1 MTDHSPINDLQTY
14 MDGLGVKAKAGAR
27 ALRLASKAQKNKAL
41 LAMAAHIRA
50 QSGEILQANAK
61 DMEAGKAKGLSA
73 AMLDRLLLDGGRIEG
88 IAGGLEAIAA
98 LPEPVGVED
107 KRWTRPNGLTIA
119 KVRVPIGVIG
129 IIYESRPNVTA
140 DAGALC
146 VKSGNAAILRG
157 GSESAHSSGA
167 IHACLTAGLEEAGL
181 PASAIQMIATTDR
194 AAVGMLLSG
203 LNDSV
208 SLIIPRGGKNLIARV
223 QADARVP
230 VLAHLE
236 GLCHTYVHAKA
247 DPQMAIDIICNAKM
261 RRTGVCGATETL
273 LIDKAIAPKL
283 LPLITDALTDL
294 GCELRGDDRAR
305 ELAIGINPVT
315 DEDYATEYL
324 DAILSVKVTDD
335 IDDAL
340 GHISRYSSG
349 HTDAIVTADD
359 AAAARF
365 LAEVDSAICVHNAS
379 TQYADGGEFGF
390 GAEIGIATGRIHA
403 RGPVGAEHLTT
414 YKYAVM
420 GNGQTRPV

>member
-14 MDGLGVKAKAGAR
+14 MDGLGVKAKAGAG
-27 ALRLASKAQKNKAL
+27 ALRLASEAQKNKAL

-50 QSGEILQANAK
+50 QSGVILEANAK

-167 IHACLTAGLEEAGL
+167 IHACLTAGLEDAGL

>member
-1 MTDHSPINDLQTY
+1 MTDHTPISDLSAY
-14 MDGLGVKAKAGAR
+14 MDRLGADAQIAAS
-27 ALRLASKAQKNKAL
+27 ALRLASESQKNQAL
-41 LAMAAHIRA
+41 MAMAKHIRA
-50 QSGEILQANAK
+50 GADTILAANTQ
-61 DMEAGKAKGLSA
+61 DMDAGRAKGLTG
-73 AMLDRLLLDGGRIEG
+73 AMLDRLQLDDGRIEG
-88 IAGGLEAIAA
+88 IASGLEAIAA
-98 LPEPVGVED
+98 LPDPVGIED
-107 KRWTRPNGLTIA
+107 KRWGRPNGLTIA

-157 GSESAHSSGA
+157 GSESAKSSTA
-167 IHACLTAGLEEAGL
+167 IHTCLTAGLKDAGL
-181 PASAIQMIATTDR
+181 PETAIQMIATTDR

-203 LNDSV
+203 LNDCV

-223 QADARVP
+223 QTDARVP

-247 DPQMAIDIICNAKM
+247 DPQMAVDIVTNAKM

-273 LIDKAIAPKL
+273 LIDKHIAPSL
-283 LPLITDALTDL
+283 LPLIADALTDL
-294 GCELRGDDRAR
+294 GCELRGDLKSR
-305 ELAIGINPVT
+305 ELAIGINPAS

-324 DAILSVKVTDD
+324 DAILSIKVTDD

-340 GHISRYSSG
+340 THIAKYSSG

-359 AAAARF
+359 AAAQKF
-365 LAEVDSAICVHNAS
+365 LSTVDSAICVHNAS

-414 YKYAVM
+414 YKYTVL
-420 GNGQTRPV
+420 GTGQTRPV

>member
-1 MTDHSPINDLQTY
+1 MTDHSPILDLDAY
-14 MDGLGVKAKAGAR
+14 MDRLGKQAKAGAQ
-27 ALRLASKAQKNKAL
+27 ALRLASEAQRNQAL
-41 LAMAAHIRA
+41 MSMAAHIRKDQALILEANDTDMSAA
-50 QSGEILQANAK
+50 QS
-61 DMEAGKAKGLSA
+61 KGLSG
-73 AMLDRLLLDGGRIEG
+73 AMLDRLKLDAGRVEG
-88 IAGGLEAIAA
+88 MASGIEAIAA
-98 LPEPVGVED
+98 LPDPVGVED

-119 KVRVPIGVIG
+119 KVRVPIGVMG

-146 VKSGNAAILRG
+146 VKSGNGAILRG
-157 GSESAHSSGA
+157 GSESANSSRA
-167 IHACLTAGLEEAGL
+167 IHACLEAGLEEAGL
-181 PASAIQMIATTDR
+181 PKTAVQMIATTDR
-194 AAVGMLLSG
+194 AAVGKLLSG

-236 GLCHTYVHAKA
+236 GLCHTYVHTDA
-247 DPQMAIDIICNAKM
+247 DPQMAVDIVANAKM

-273 LIDKAIAPKL
+273 LIDKHIAPSL
-283 LPLITDALTDL
+283 LPLIADALTDL
-294 GCELRGDDRAR
+294 GCELRGDMRAR
-305 ELAIGINPVT
+305 ELAIGINPAS

-324 DAILSVKVTDD
+324 DAILSIKVTDD
-335 IDDAL
+335 LDDAL
-340 GHISRYSSG
+340 AHIAKYSSG
-349 HTDAIVTADD
+349 HTDAIVTDNED
-359 AAAARF
+359 AAKKF

-420 GNGQTRPV
+420 GSGQTRPA

>member
-1 MTDHSPINDLQTY
+1 MTDLSPIKDLQTY
-14 MDGLGVKAKAGAR
+14 MDGLGENAKGAAS
-27 ALRLASKAQKNKAL
+27 ALRLASEEQKNRAL
-41 LAMAAHIRA
+41 LAMAGHIRKKA
-50 QSGEILQANAK
+50 NEILVANKK
-61 DMEAGKAKGLSA
+61 DMDAGEAKGLSA
-73 AMLDRLLLDGGRIEG
+73 AMLDRLLLDAGRIEG

-98 LPEPVGVED
+98 LPEPVGIED

-167 IHACLTAGLEEAGL
+167 IHACLTAGLEDEGL

-247 DPQMAIDIICNAKM
+247 DPQMAIDIVANAKM

-273 LIDKAIAPKL
+273 LIDKAIAPSL
-283 LPLITDALTDL
+283 LPLITDALADL
-294 GCELRGDDRAR
+294 GCELRGDIRAR
-305 ELAIGINPVT
+305 EFAIGINPVT

-324 DAILSVKVTDD
+324 DAILSVKVTND

-340 GHISRYSSG
+340 AHIAQYSSG
-349 HTDAIVTADD
+349 HTDAIVTGDD
-359 AAAARF
+359 AAAKRF

-420 GNGQTRPV
+420 GTGQTRPV

>member
-1 MTDHSPINDLQTY
+1 MTDLSPIKDLQTY
-14 MDGLGVKAKAGAR
+14 MDGLGENAKGAAS
-27 ALRLASKAQKNKAL
+27 ALRLASEEQKNRAL
-41 LAMAAHIRA
+41 LAMAGHIRKKA
-50 QSGEILQANAK
+50 NEILVANKK
-61 DMEAGKAKGLSA
+61 DMDAGEAKGLSA
-73 AMLDRLLLDGGRIEG
+73 AMLDRLLLDAGRIEG

-98 LPEPVGVED
+98 LPEPVGIED

-167 IHACLTAGLEEAGL
+167 IHACLTAGLEDEGI

-247 DPQMAIDIICNAKM
+247 DPQMAIDI
-261 RRTGVCGATETL
+261 VAT
-273 LIDKAIAPKL
+273 
-283 LPLITDALTDL
+283 
-294 GCELRGDDRAR
+294 
-305 ELAIGINPVT
+305 N
-315 DEDYATEYL
+315 
-324 DAILSVKVTDD
+324 D

-340 GHISRYSSG
+340 AHIAQYSSG
-349 HTDAIVTADD
+349 HTDAIVTGDD
-359 AAAARF
+359 AAAKRF

-420 GNGQTRPV
+420 GTGQTRPV

>member
-315 DEDYATEYL
+315 DDDYATEYL

>member
-1 MTDHSPINDLQTY
+1 MTDLSPINDLQTY
-14 MDGLGVKAKAGAR
+14 MDGLGAKAKAGAS
-27 ALRLASKAQKNKAL
+27 ALRLASEDQKNRAL
-41 LAMAAHIRA
+41 LAMAGHIRA
-50 QSGEILQANAK
+50 NADEILAANKK
-61 DMEAGKAKGLSA
+61 DMDAGKDKGLSA
-73 AMLDRLLLDGGRIEG
+73 AMLDRLLLDAGRIEG
-88 IAGGLEAIAA
+88 IASGLEAIAA
-98 LPEPVGVED
+98 LPEPVGIED

-167 IHACLTAGLEEAGL
+167 IHACLTAGLEDADL

-194 AAVGMLLSG
+194 TAVGMLLSG

-247 DPQMAIDIICNAKM
+247 DPQMAIDIVANAKM

-273 LIDKAIAPKL
+273 LIDKAIAPSL

-294 GCELRGDDRAR
+294 GCELRGDLRAR
-305 ELAIGINPVT
+305 ELAIGINSAT

-340 GHISRYSSG
+340 AHIARYSSG
-349 HTDAIVTADD
+349 HTDAIVTGDD
-359 AAAARF
+359 AAAKRF

-414 YKYAVM
+414 YKYAVI